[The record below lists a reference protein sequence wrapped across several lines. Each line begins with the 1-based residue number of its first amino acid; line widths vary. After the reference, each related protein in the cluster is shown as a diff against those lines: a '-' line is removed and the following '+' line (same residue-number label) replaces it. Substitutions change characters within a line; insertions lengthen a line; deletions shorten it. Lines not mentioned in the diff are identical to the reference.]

1 MSYVKCKDET
11 DSNTFYANNNL
22 LFSSFYF
29 ILEMESTGHYGK
41 DFLDYGKKLTLYE
54 QTNLR
59 HPLAK
64 EFKVFSNA
72 EHFVLL
78 PSYHLNIK
86 LYIKT
91 SVFHF
96 KDEIKR

>member
-1 MSYVKCKDET
+1 
-11 DSNTFYANNNL
+11 
-22 LFSSFYF
+22 
-29 ILEMESTGHYGK
+29 ME
-41 DFLDYGKKLTLYE
+41 KKLTLYE
-54 QTNLR
+54 QKNLR

-91 SVFHF
+91 SAFHF
-96 KDEIKR
+96 KDEIKRWEQ